1 MLRSAFG
8 VIALVL
14 LGSTAFIQLGLR
26 AEVVGS
32 DVGRSV
38 EASESDVTDTVVSSG
53 TALLDAPELVGSNR
67 PGARQRRFGG
77 EPSTLLLLGVA
88 LFGAAHYARRPT
100 RTHP

>member
-14 LGSTAFIQLGLR
+14 LGSAAFIQLGLR

-32 DVGRSV
+32 DVGSV
-38 EASESDVTDTVVSSG
+38 EASESSMTDTVASSG
-53 TALLDAPELVGSNR
+53 TALLDASELVGSHR

-77 EPSTLLLLGVA
+77 EPSTLLLLGVG

-100 RTHP
+100 RTHQ